1 MTFWG
6 ENAYFVRISDT
17 SCQQFGRGRGQEDVF
32 GTKIFLGEVVSPLKI
47 QQEDLKL
54 LVQGK
59 LNHHV
64 HEAKHRGSES
74 PVEAPIPFILEDGHN
89 GVRDSSVVIRRDFRL
104 GLAKR
109 VKKKDN
115 RSFPVLFAPLLL
127 STDHK
132 TSFHNP
138 QWVRGGRACSSC
150 THGSDHVHP
159 VIVLLLVCQRS
170 EEEELAKELKKN
182 SKSKKEKKRSKPR
195 EFATNVLR
203 KSYEV
208 K

>member
-104 GLAKR
+104 GLTKRAKMIS
-109 VKKKDN
+109 N
-115 RSFPVLFAPLLL
+115 RPFYSASRFL

-138 QWVRGGRACSSC
+138 QRVRGGRACSSRA
-150 THGSDHVHP
+150 HGSDHVHP
-159 VIVLLLVCQRS
+159 GIVLLLVCAKDHKKG
-170 EEEELAKELKKN
+170 LAKELPKN
-182 SKSKKEKKRSKPR
+182 FPKKRTLK
-195 EFATNVLR
+195 
-203 KSYEV
+203 K
-208 K
+208 